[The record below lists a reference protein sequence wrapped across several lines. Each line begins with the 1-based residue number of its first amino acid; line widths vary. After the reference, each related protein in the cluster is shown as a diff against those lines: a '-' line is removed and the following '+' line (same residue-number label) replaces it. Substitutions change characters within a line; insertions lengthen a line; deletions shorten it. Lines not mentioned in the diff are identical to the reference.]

1 MKKSFKR
8 LIIFSLII
16 IAISLLNGFLFKIFN
31 RWTLLLFTI
40 ILLLITK
47 IIFGYEKD
55 RHRYAKDIIL
65 EIIINLITFFMIYY
79 MSGIFISFAK
89 VGNYLTL
96 KYMTTSIIPLILY
109 IIAKEYLRYTL
120 ITKAGDKN
128 GIIVLITIAFICLDC
143 TIATS
148 INAISFSK
156 ETFLLLALT
165 IIPSISENIL
175 CSWMTYHF
183 GYTPCLV
190 YLMVLNLYK
199 YFLPIIP
206 NPNEY
211 LYSIIFFILP
221 ILILINLNN
230 WLKKDKTE
238 ALVLEHKHSAK
249 LKIACE
255 FPIIIILIVMIY
267 FVSGYFKYY
276 AIAIA
281 TGSMVPNIN
290 KGDVVIV
297 NQQFKEKDLKIG
309 KVIAYNYNDKV
320 VVHRIYKKVQTDK
333 ELIIYTKGDAN
344 NNMDEY
350 KITIDMIVGIVDA
363 KIPFIGYPTV
373 MINEA
378 W

>member
-47 IIFGYEKD
+47 IVFGYEKD

-89 VGNYLTL
+89 IGNYLTL
-96 KYMTTSIIPLILY
+96 KYMTTAIIPLILY

-297 NQQFKEKDLKIG
+297 NQEFKEKDLKIG

-320 VVHRIYKKVQTDK
+320 VVHRIYKEVQTDK

-350 KITIDMIVGIVDA
+350 KITTDMIVGIVDA

>member
-96 KYMTTSIIPLILY
+96 KYMTTAIIPLILY

-309 KVIAYNYNDKV
+309 KVIAYNYNDKA
-320 VVHRIYKKVQTDK
+320 VVHRIYKEVQTDK

-350 KITIDMIVGIVDA
+350 KITTDMIVGIVDA

>member
-96 KYMTTSIIPLILY
+96 KYMTTAIIPLILY

-128 GIIVLITIAFICLDC
+128 GIIVLITITFICLDC

-320 VVHRIYKKVQTDK
+320 VVHRIYKEVQTDK

-350 KITIDMIVGIVDA
+350 KITTDMIVGIVDA